1 MRQRAADWLAASKLG
16 RGATVDYTIR
26 PDEVPVVEN
35 GTHRSAVSLNSAP
48 DLYLSATLI
57 EKLRAARAA
66 LGDKLCT
73 HPASRFKPTGWTLLD
88 EWVAVRRATAARRAL
103 GCESSR

>member
-1 MRQRAADWLAASKLG
+1 M
-16 RGATVDYTIR
+16 DYTISV
-26 PDEVPVVEN
+26 DKVPVVQDA
-35 GTHRSAVSLNSAP
+35 THGSADSFNAAP
-48 DLYLSATLI
+48 DLYLSATLSK
-57 EKLRAARAA
+57 KLLAARAA

-73 HPASRFKPTGWTLLD
+73 HPASRFKPTRWTLLD

>member
-1 MRQRAADWLAASKLG
+1 M
-16 RGATVDYTIR
+16 DYTAR
-26 PDEVPVVEN
+26 LDKVPVGEN
-35 GTHRSAVSLNSAP
+35 ATHGSAGSLSSGP

-73 HPASRFKPTGWTLLD
+73 HPTSRFKPTRWTLLD
-88 EWVAVRRATAARRAL
+88 EWVAVRRATAASGAPSDAKGPR
-103 GCESSR
+103 